1 MKPVTIKSKPKEI
14 LHAFKASPYWMQ
26 LTKRLQ
32 KLAAANPVAWLE
44 SHPYLFFWHP
54 TFFRD
59 ISGRS
64 LLHVPINL
72 WVILKPRQPIPRK
85 TKAKRC

>member
-1 MKPVTIKSKPKEI
+1 MKPVTIKSNPKTI
-14 LHAFKASPYWMQ
+14 LQAFKASPYWTQ
-26 LTKRLQ
+26 LTKKQQ
-32 KLAAANPVAWLE
+32 KQATANPVAWLE
-44 SHPYLFFWHP
+44 SHPYLFFWYP

-72 WVILKPRQPIPRK
+72 WVILKSRQSVPRK
-85 TKAKRC
+85 RKVK